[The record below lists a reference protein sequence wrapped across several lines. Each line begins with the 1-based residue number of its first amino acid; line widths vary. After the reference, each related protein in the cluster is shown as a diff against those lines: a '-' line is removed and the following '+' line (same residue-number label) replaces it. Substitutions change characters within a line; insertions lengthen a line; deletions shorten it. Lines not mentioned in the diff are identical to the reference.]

1 MPRASAST
9 PSPPVMA
16 GLDPAI
22 RRAGMAGSSS
32 AMTLEVAAES
42 ADPEALGD
50 GYAFYPT
57 PARRSP
63 SA

>member
-1 MPRASAST
+1 
-9 PSPPVMA
+9 MA

>member
-16 GLDPAI
+16 GLDP
-22 RRAGMAGSSS
+22 

-57 PARRSP
+57 PARRSA